1 MKLFRS
7 ATANQTDLALTVLRV
22 VTGVIFAAHGG
33 QKLFVYGLDGVAGSF
48 AQMGIPLAGVV
59 GPAIALLEFFGG
71 IALVLGLLTRVAAL
85 GLAGDMLGAIF
96 IVHLKAGFF
105 APKGV
110 EFVLLLLAAA
120 VVLVIMGAGRLSVDA
135 RLEARSAGNRV

>member
-1 MKLFRS
+1 MKLFGT
-7 ATANQTDLALTVLRV
+7 ATAAQTDVALVVLRL

-48 AQMGIPLAGVV
+48 GQMGIPLAGVV
-59 GPAIALLEFFGG
+59 GPAIAFLEFFGG
-71 IALVLGLLTRVAAL
+71 IALVLGVLTRVVAL

-105 APKGV
+105 APKGI

-120 VVLVIMGAGRLSVDA
+120 VALVITGAGRLSVDA
-135 RLEARSAGNRV
+135 RLAARNGGGRV

>member
-1 MKLFRS
+1 M
-7 ATANQTDLALTVLRV
+7 
-22 VTGVIFAAHGG
+22 TG
-33 QKLFVYGLDGVAGSF
+33 
-48 AQMGIPLAGVV
+48 
-59 GPAIALLEFFGG
+59 LE
-71 IALVLGLLTRVAAL
+71 LLGLVMLLV
-85 GLAGDMLGAIF
+85 MLGAIF

>member
-1 MKLFRS
+1 MKLFGT
-7 ATANQTDLALTVLRV
+7 ATAAQTDVALVVLRL

-48 AQMGIPLAGVV
+48 GQMGIPLAGVV
-59 GPAIALLEFFGG
+59 GPAIAFLEFFGG
-71 IALVLGLLTRVAAL
+71 IALVLGVLTRVVAL

-105 APKGV
+105 APKGI

-120 VVLVIMGAGRLSVDA
+120 VALVITGAGRFSVDA
-135 RLEARSAGNRV
+135 RLAARNGGGRV

>member
-1 MKLFRS
+1 MKLLRS

-59 GPAIALLEFFGG
+59 GPAIAFLEFFGG

-105 APKGV
+105 APKGI
-110 EFVLLLLAAA
+110 EFVLLLFAAA

-135 RLEARSAGNRV
+135 RLAARSAGNRV